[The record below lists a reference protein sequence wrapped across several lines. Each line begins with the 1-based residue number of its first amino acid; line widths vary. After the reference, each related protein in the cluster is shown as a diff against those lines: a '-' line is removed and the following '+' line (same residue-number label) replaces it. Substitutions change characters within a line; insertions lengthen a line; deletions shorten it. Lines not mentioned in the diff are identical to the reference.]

1 MGCSNLHVRHEEN
14 GLLGSDESQ
23 LAAQIRRVV
32 RDGAL
37 RRRLKASVTHAQ
49 APADPN
55 AQMLATL
62 LDVHQ
67 NGARLQ
73 ASPPAAPS
81 PLALPPSQPPMPSC
95 PRRPRRARACTPHPP
110 RTSTARLALPK
121 AAPVHTPPAGDVMAP
136 RVEPLHAALGRRRP
150 AGARLRTPRRPCDA
164 RRARCARLRAVL
176 PTALR
181 RTALRRCRAKPRH
194 ASQGAEAQPQP
205 RSAQGGQS
213 RLTAR
218 GPTAGSGEEP

>member
-1 MGCSNLHVRHEEN
+1 MLRRAELYVSAAHNETYGRSLVEALRCGLPIVTVLLRVRVRVRGRGRGRGRARPRPLLATPPLQMGCSNLHVRHEEN

-37 RRRLKASVTHAQ
+37 RRRLKASVTRAQ

-73 ASPPAAPS
+73 ASPPPT
-81 PLALPPSQPPMPSC
+81 PSC
-95 PRRPRRARACTPHPP
+95 PRRPRRAWACTPHPP

-136 RVEPLHAALGRRRP
+136 RVEPLHAALGRR
-150 AGARLRTPRRPCDA
+150 
-164 RRARCARLRAVL
+164 
-176 PTALR
+176 
-181 RTALRRCRAKPRH
+181 
-194 ASQGAEAQPQP
+194 
-205 RSAQGGQS
+205 
-213 RLTAR
+213 
-218 GPTAGSGEEP
+218 

>member
-37 RRRLKASVTHAQ
+37 RRRLKASVTRAQ

-95 PRRPRRARACTPHPP
+95 PRRPHGHACRTRRAHPP
-110 RTSTARLALPK
+110 RGLPFPRLHLCAPLPQVTSWHPVWSHYMLLSVAVDQPERACVLLVALATLV
-121 AAPVHTPPAGDVMAP
+121 ALAVRAFAPCC
-136 RVEPLHAALGRRRP
+136 RP
-150 AGARLRTPRRPCDA
+150 PCDA
-164 RRARCARLRAVL
+164 PPCDAAAQSHATPRKAPRRSHSPARLKEDKAD
-176 PTALR
+176 
-181 RTALRRCRAKPRH
+181 
-194 ASQGAEAQPQP
+194 
-205 RSAQGGQS
+205 
-213 RLTAR
+213 
-218 GPTAGSGEEP
+218 